1 MELTAQK
8 TVWVNLD
15 PGKVD
20 LTPLLSRCRAAGWRC
35 VTRDVGVDQAASIR
49 LALDADAI
57 VSIGERWDD
66 AALAQIAGAGRIIV
80 RYGAGLDNVE
90 VPAATRH
97 GIPVANLPG
106 MNAPAV
112 AEIAL
117 LHILN
122 LGRRFSYSI
131 AGIRAGQWPCSVPGN
146 ELDGK
151 VLGLIGFGNI
161 ARQLVR
167 ITGGFARTVIAYDA
181 YLNEAG
187 RAFAAQHG
195 VELAASA
202 EEVYRRAD
210 IVSLHIPY
218 TPANQ
223 GIVDAHYFALM
234 KPTAYL
240 VNTCRGGVVNEEDLI
255 DALRAGRIRGAG
267 LDVMAQEPPD
277 PQNPLL
283 HMEQVFISSH
293 LGALAVESEARSQLL
308 IADIIAEHFA
318 GRIHP
323 NIVNPQAA
331 GG

>member
-1 MELTAQK
+1 MTAQK

-15 PGKVD
+15 PKNVD
-20 LTPLLSRCRAAGWRC
+20 LSPLLSRCEAAGWRC

-49 LALDADAI
+49 LALEANAV

-66 AALAQIAGAGRIIV
+66 AALAKIAGGGRLIV
-80 RYGAGLDNVE
+80 RYGAGLDNVD

-122 LGRRFSYSI
+122 LGRRFSYSL
-131 AGIRAGQWPCSVPGN
+131 AGIRGGKWPCSVPGN

-167 ITGGFARTVIAYDA
+167 LTSGFSRKVLAYDA
-181 YLNEAG
+181 AWSDQG
-187 RAFAAQHG
+187 RAFARQYG
-195 VELAASA
+195 VEAAHNA
-202 EEVYRRAD
+202 DEVYRLAD
-210 IVSLHIPY
+210 IISLHIPY

-223 GIVDAHYFALM
+223 NIVDAHCFALM

-240 VNTCRGGVVNEEDLI
+240 VNTCRGGVVDEAALI
-255 DALRAGRIRGAG
+255 EALRAGRIRGAG

-277 PQNPLL
+277 MQNPLL
-283 HMEQVFISSH
+283 HMDNVFVSSH

-308 IADIIAEHFA
+308 IADIIAAHFA
-318 GRIHP
+318 GRVHP

>member
-1 MELTAQK
+1 MAQK

-15 PGKVD
+15 PKNVD
-20 LTPLLSRCRAAGWRC
+20 LTPILSRCGAAGWRC
-35 VTRDVGVDQAASIR
+35 ITQDVGTDQAQSVQRA
-49 LALDADAI
+49 LAADAI

-66 AALAQIAGAGRIIV
+66 CALAQIAGAGRILV
-80 RYGAGLDNVE
+80 RYGAGLDNVD
-90 VPAATRH
+90 VPAATRR

-106 MNAPAV
+106 MNSPAV

-122 LGRRFSYSI
+122 LGRRFSTSI
-131 AGIRAGQWPCSVPGN
+131 EGIKAGKWPCSVPGN

-167 ITGGFARTVIAYDA
+167 ITSGFHRSVIAYDA
-181 YLNEAG
+181 SLNEAA
-187 RAFAAQHG
+187 RAFAEAHG

-202 EEVYRRAD
+202 DEVYRRAD

-218 TPANQ
+218 TPANR
-223 GIVDAHYFALM
+223 GIVNGHCFSLM

-240 VNTCRGGVVNEEDLI
+240 VNTCRGGVINEADLI
-255 DALRAGRIRGAG
+255 GALRAGRIRGAG

-283 HMEQVFISSH
+283 HMDNVFVSSH

-308 IADIIAEHFA
+308 IADIIAAHFA

-323 NIVNPQAA
+323 NVVNPQAL
-331 GG
+331 GH

>member
-1 MELTAQK
+1 MTAQK

-15 PGKVD
+15 PQKVD

-35 VTRDVGVDQAASIR
+35 ITRDVGVDQAASVA
-49 LALDADAI
+49 LALQSDAV
-57 VSIGERWDD
+57 VSIGEQWDD
-66 AALAQIAGAGRIIV
+66 GALTQIAGAGRILV
-80 RYGAGLDNVE
+80 RYGAGLDNVD

-106 MNAPAV
+106 MNSPAV

-122 LGRRFSYSI
+122 LGRRFSYSVE
-131 AGIRAGQWPCSVPGN
+131 GVKTGRWPCSVPGN

-167 ITGGFARTVIAYDA
+167 ITSGFSSTVVAYDA

-187 RAFAAQHG
+187 RAFAGEHG
-195 VELAASA
+195 VELVPTAGD
-202 EEVYRRAD
+202 VYRRAD

-218 TPANQ
+218 TPANK
-223 GIVDAHYFALM
+223 GIVDRRCLELM

-240 VNTCRGGVVNEEDLI
+240 VNTCRGGVVNEGDLI
-255 DALRAGRIRGAG
+255 GALRAGRIRGAG
-267 LDVMAQEPPD
+267 LDVMATEPPD

-283 HMEQVFISSH
+283 HMDNVFVSSH

-308 IADIIAEHFA
+308 IADIIAGHFA
-318 GRIHP
+318 GRLHP

>member
-1 MELTAQK
+1 MTTQK
-8 TVWVNLD
+8 PVWVNLD
-15 PGKVD
+15 PKNVD
-20 LTPLLSRCRAAGWRC
+20 LTPLLSRCEATGWRC
-35 VTRDVGVDQAASIR
+35 ITRDVGVDQAASVH
-49 LALDADAI
+49 LALEADAV

-66 AALAQIAGAGRIIV
+66 GALAQIAGGGRLIV
-80 RYGAGLDNVE
+80 RYGAGLDNVD
-90 VPAATRH
+90 VSAATRH

-106 MNAPAV
+106 MNSPAV

-122 LGRRFSYSI
+122 LGRRFSASI
-131 AGIRAGQWPCSVPGN
+131 AGIRQGRWPCSVPGN

-167 ITGGFARTVIAYDA
+167 LTGGFSRTVLAYDA
-181 YLNEAG
+181 YWNEES
-187 RAFAAQHG
+187 RVFARQHG
-195 VELAASA
+195 VEAVDSA
-202 EEVYRRAD
+202 DEVYRQAD

-218 TPANQ
+218 TPANK
-223 GIVDAHYFALM
+223 GIVDAHCFALM

-240 VNTCRGGVVNEEDLI
+240 VNTCRGGVIDEAALI
-255 DALRAGRIRGAG
+255 DALRTGAIRGAG

-283 HMEQVFISSH
+283 HMDNVFVSSH

-308 IADIIAEHFA
+308 IADIIADHFA